1 MKLLFCVSASKWL
14 RSHHSPLSRSI
25 QPWDFQQMVDR
36 ASERMNE
43 CGGEPCNG
51 PLISTMHC
59 RKDGLGF
66 FSLRKIA
73 QSQHKKPISKSTEVA
88 FSIIFL
94 GRKFKG
100 RLCLMVS
107 DPLVGIGILNNLWV
121 TSGFWDW
128 GGILETLLKLS
139 WASQM
144 GVGLVVF
151 GRTAR
156 MQ

>member
-1 MKLLFCVSASKWL
+1 
-14 RSHHSPLSRSI
+14 
-25 QPWDFQQMVDR
+25 MVDR

-51 PLISTMHC
+51 PLIGTMHC

-121 TSGFWDW
+121 TSAF
-128 GGILETLLKLS
+128 
-139 WASQM
+139 
-144 GVGLVVF
+144 
-151 GRTAR
+151 
-156 MQ
+156 